1 MRPITR
7 PMPLRRPNYDRKLAR
22 VLVHNLAGNPL
33 TGNNSGFETSTLRPG
48 TGTSGCALRMR
59 GMTRRGHD
67 RATADQ
73 FQFWRN
79 VRLLLPIQMPPSHD
93 RQRLPPI
100 MPSGATMGMVG
111 GVLLLRN

>member
-1 MRPITR
+1 
-7 PMPLRRPNYDRKLAR
+7 
-22 VLVHNLAGNPL
+22 
-33 TGNNSGFETSTLRPG
+33 
-48 TGTSGCALRMR
+48 
-59 GMTRRGHD
+59 MTRRGHD